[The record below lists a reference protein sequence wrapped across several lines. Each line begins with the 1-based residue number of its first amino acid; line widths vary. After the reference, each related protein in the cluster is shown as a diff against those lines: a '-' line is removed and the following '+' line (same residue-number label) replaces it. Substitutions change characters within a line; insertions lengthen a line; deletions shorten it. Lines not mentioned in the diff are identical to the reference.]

1 MLKQN
6 QVFKIFSMALCERI
20 GDCAPS
26 PVALQDLRGR
36 ITQAIAQIDE
46 NTLEKVWHEF
56 DYRTDVCRVTRGAHV
71 EGL

>member
-1 MLKQN
+1 MMKQR
-6 QVFKIFSMALCERI
+6 FFSVALCERI

-26 PVALQDLRGR
+26 SDALQDLRGR

-56 DYRTDVCRVTRGAHV
+56 DNRIDMCRVTRGAHI